1 MTLLDVIVVANP
13 TLSINAFTVRVV
25 VRVPTYLLSYLAS
38 KTHHH
43 ISITIKKAELL
54 LYAHTQGS
62 PRQGSLSKVYP
73 TELSSTSVLSY
84 SATAGGINQPN
95 QSQHKE

>member
-13 TLSINAFTVRVV
+13 TLSRNAFTVRVV

-43 ISITIKKAELL
+43 ISITIEKAELL

-62 PRQGSLSKVYP
+62 TVQALSK
-73 TELSSTSVLSY
+73 SVS
-84 SATAGGINQPN
+84 P
-95 QSQHKE
+95 